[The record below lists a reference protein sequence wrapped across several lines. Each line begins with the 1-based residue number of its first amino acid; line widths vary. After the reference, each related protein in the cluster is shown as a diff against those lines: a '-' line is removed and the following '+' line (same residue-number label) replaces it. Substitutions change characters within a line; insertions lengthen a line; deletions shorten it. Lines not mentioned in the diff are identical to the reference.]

1 MQAILSSF
9 NLLQL
14 LFFDP
19 GDGGDGADQQEEENK
34 NKNNKKNLVEE

>member
-14 LFFDP
+14 LLFDP
-19 GDGGDGADQQEEENK
+19 GDGGDGADQQQEENK